1 MLTKT
6 MRKQVQ
12 YLSVGEVKI
21 FIRLDLTLLPSLYL
35 DESNGGCRQII
46 LNDFLMENEVREK
59 QLLGV
64 NLGKLLVIVA
74 IVTMMLSAVTDSA
87 ILHTCAPRRQHQMTK
102 HWSSGDKNYMAMQGK
117 CWTLDLSSPT
127 AAQSHDN
134 YLTGSKE
141 FINDKNCP
149 NGTACPWG
157 SLYGSLGM
165 SVHATGNEILYGAP
179 GAYTWKGTFAAKK

>member
-6 MRKQVQ
+6 MRNQVQ

-64 NLGKLLVIVA
+64 NLGKLLSHCSNCDYDVI
-74 IVTMMLSAVTDSA
+74 
-87 ILHTCAPRRQHQMTK
+87 
-102 HWSSGDKNYMAMQGK
+102 SGDGLRHPPHLRPPETTSDDQALELRG
-117 CWTLDLSSPT
+117 
-127 AAQSHDN
+127 
-134 YLTGSKE
+134 
-141 FINDKNCP
+141 
-149 NGTACPWG
+149 
-157 SLYGSLGM
+157 
-165 SVHATGNEILYGAP
+165 
-179 GAYTWKGTFAAKK
+179 